1 MCTDIRLLNPENLCI
16 SVRNLDFDKP
26 MDNWVGF
33 VPKGTEFRSIEPVDS
48 PARAMSWTTSYNY
61 VGLVSIPAHLAGL
74 PTPFLFDCLPLELKA
89 VSCDGINEKGLS
101 AAALWNDDADF
112 PSAADRSAETRLL
125 ADFNVVEWLLGNFAT
140 VHEVRMALTSAPP
153 IVIWGQTDFFGHS
166 WKPLPFHYAV
176 HDAAGNDLVIEITE
190 KNLTFPEPVAGVLA
204 NEPRLPWHRQNLSN
218 YANLSFVDSPAKRF
232 CSLAIE
238 PLGCGSG
245 LLGLPGDFTPPS
257 RFVRAVLLN
266 LSNADRTGMESPEK
280 AVAHAFHLA
289 GNVAPLYGLNHTEG
303 GEDFAQWQ
311 VVRDHKRV
319 KYYVR
324 TYFSIGT
331 QIVDFE
337 RISFE
342 KLERPRYLRLA
353 DDLGGSMPIPAFGV
367 RPS

>member
-1 MCTDIRLLNPENLCI
+1 MCTDLRLLNPGNFRI
-16 SVRNLDFDKP
+16 SARNLDFDKP

-33 VPKGTEFRSIEPVDS
+33 VPKGTKFRSIEPAQNQAQAV
-48 PARAMSWTTSYNY
+48 SWTTRYDY

-74 PTPFLFDCLPLELKA
+74 PTPFLFDRLPPDLKA

-112 PSAADRSAETRLL
+112 PDAAGQPADTRLL

-140 VHEVRMALTSAPP
+140 VEEVRAALTGSPP
-153 IVIWGQTDFFGHS
+153 IVIWGQVDFFGRS

-190 KNLTFPEPVAGVLA
+190 KRLTFPEPVASVLA

-218 YANLSFVDSPAKRF
+218 YANLSFVDPPAERL
-232 CSLAIE
+232 SGLAIE

-257 RFVRAVLLN
+257 RFVRAVFLN
-266 LSNADRTGMESPEK
+266 LSSADRAGVDTPEK
-280 AVAHAFHLA
+280 AVAHAFRFA
-289 GNVAPLYGLNHTEG
+289 GNVAPPYGLNHTVG
-303 GEDFAQWQ
+303 GEDYTQWQ
-311 VVRDHKRV
+311 VVRDHERL

-331 QIVDFE
+331 QLVDFA
-337 RISFE
+337 RIDFGDLE
-342 KLERPRYLRLA
+342 KPRCVRLA
-353 DDLGGSMPIPAFGV
+353 DDLGRTAPILP
-367 RPS
+367 